1 MSLTS
6 HRRSTVAAA
15 GVALTFALAACS
27 ANNSASDNGA
37 LINGDSSKN
46 SGGRSQEG
54 AGTVSTPGSTRANV
68 MRIVLDS
75 RKLIRTAT
83 LTVAVKDVAAAVTA
97 TQQAVERA
105 DGAVYSEQVDHDKK
119 GASSARLTLK
129 VPPSSYSAVLSSL
142 ATSLGT
148 ELSRSQDVK
157 DVTEE
162 VVDVAARLDV
172 QRRAIS
178 RIKVLLDNATK
189 LSDVISLEN
198 DLSTREAAME
208 SLQARQRT
216 LAAQTDLATIE
227 LTLQRSDTTIVAE
240 SLGDKEDERGFI
252 AGLKGGWSA
261 FQTSAEGLLTAV
273 GAVLPFAVLASLGAL
288 AAVGWR
294 RRRRLGLAAA
304 DVVD

>member
-1 MSLTS
+1 MTMTT
-6 HRRSTVAAA
+6 HRRPLIAVT
-15 GVALTFALAACS
+15 GVALTVVLAACS
-27 ANNSASDNGA
+27 SVS
-37 LINGDSSKN
+37 DSSTNVVKGSN
-46 SGGRSQEG
+46 GLNESAGGSTVGGGG
-54 AGTVSTPGSTRANV
+54 APGSTRADV

-75 RKLIRTAT
+75 RKLIRTAN

-119 GASSARLTLK
+119 GASSARLILK

-142 ATSLGT
+142 STSLGT
-148 ELSRSQDVK
+148 ELARSQDVK

-162 VVDVAARLDV
+162 VIDVAARLDV
-172 QRRAIS
+172 QRRAIN

-198 DLSTREAAME
+198 DLSTREAALE

-240 SLGDKEDERGFI
+240 SLGDKDDERGFV

-273 GAVLPFAVLASLGAL
+273 GAVLPFAVLASVGAL
-288 AAVGWR
+288 AALGWR
-294 RRRRLGLAAA
+294 RRRRLGLAAG